1 MRVVAASLPA
11 VVITLA
17 LFCLMQY
24 LITGR
29 ARPITIP
36 DDAGFVDLI
45 YLKQETKESHTE
57 SGVHTFPRR
66 PRPPAETPPLP
77 ESMAEDIGP
86 PGLPSLS
93 MPLPEP
99 NSVELAGTPVLA
111 PYRHLDIGAKPLK
124 AEPNRAVASNIQ
136 DAIVDSSSAGG
147 GQPANVVAPGAGEV
161 TSGSSAT
168 GRYGN
173 DVIPLLQID
182 PVYPRKAARAG
193 TEGWVKVEFTITGRG
208 DVVDAVVVDSRPR
221 RIFDDSALKA
231 IKKWQFKPRVID
243 GRPVQTRAAQVIE
256 FKLARR

>member
-1 MRVVAASLPA
+1 MRVVVAFLPA
-11 VVITLA
+11 VVITVA

-29 ARPITIP
+29 PRPITIP
-36 DDAGFVDLI
+36 DYAGFVDLI
-45 YLKQETKESHTE
+45 YLKRETKESHTE
-57 SGVHTFPRR
+57 SGIRTFLRR
-66 PRPPAETPPLP
+66 PRPPAEAPLLP
-77 ESMAEDIGP
+77 ESMAEDTGP

-99 NSVELAGTPVLA
+99 NSVELAGAPGLA
-111 PYRHLDIGAKPLK
+111 PYRHVDISEKPLNV
-124 AEPNRAVASNIQ
+124 EPSRVVESNIQ
-136 DAIVDSSSAGG
+136 DAMVDSSSAVR
-147 GQPANVVAPGAGEV
+147 GQPADVVSPGAGEV
-161 TSGSSAT
+161 TEGSPAT

-173 DVIPLLQID
+173 DVIPLLRFD

-193 TEGWVKVEFTITGRG
+193 TEGWVKVEFTITGHG

-221 RIFDDSALKA
+221 RIFNDSALKA

-243 GRPVQTRAAQVIE
+243 GRPVQTRATQVIE